1 MAGPNDRD
9 RDDSRGEFILEL
21 RNSMDELEAL
31 HRFFEQLGERSGWSD
46 RLCLHLTL
54 ACEELLTNTIS
65 YGYPEGGEHSIR
77 LSVSPARAFVEIVL
91 EDDAIPFN
99 PLEAG
104 APDLEPSLEERAV
117 GGLGIHFVKKLMDDV
132 SYERTSSGNR
142 LVLVKK
148 V

>member
-1 MAGPNDRD
+1 MVRSSLPSLDACLRGTAHQHDILRV
-9 RDDSRGEFILEL
+9 SR
-21 RNSMDELEAL
+21 
-31 HRFFEQLGERSGWSD
+31 
-46 RLCLHLTL
+46 
-54 ACEELLTNTIS
+54 
-65 YGYPEGGEHSIR
+65 GGEHSIR